1 MCSSSTPSPREPSA
15 SPLLLLSSQ
24 AKAASP
30 LSVEEVILSLSLR
43 QPHSSPLSLYLSI
56 FSAHLTLTS
65 LSTTLYLFIPYSYL
79 IFSSFD
85 SLSLV
90 KLSSFLTTPNLSLL
104 PNVRTDSVAAVE
116 KAGLADKMS
125 HISTG
130 KLSALLHFLSISFFY
145 LSSPPLSLL
154 FSFFYLLLYP
164 LTFLFLPYFFPRTLY
179 VSLLILHLLPFMSF
193 SSLTLC
199 LFHSLSLISPFS
211 SFSNPIFPVFFY
223 PLPTNP
229 L

>member
-43 QPHSSPLSLYLSI
+43 QPHSSPLSLYLSF
-56 FSAHLTLTS
+56 FSAHLTLSS

-130 KLSALLHFLSISFFY
+130 KLSALLL
-145 LSSPPLSLL
+145 PPLSLL

-164 LTFLFLPYFFPRTLY
+164 LTFLFLPYFFPRTLH

-211 SFSNPIFPVFFY
+211 SFSNPIFPVYFY